1 MRVIAGTLR
10 GRNLKTSDSY
20 RPTTDRVRE
29 TLFNILQNQIENSVF
44 VDAFAGSG
52 AVGIEALS
60 RGASRVYFL
69 ETNHKALHAM
79 EDNLKICGDEA
90 LWRIYSLSAIKGM
103 EIIHKSGENVD
114 IVFFDPPYDYEDYQ
128 DLISIA
134 SEFFPAALLVLESS
148 SRTKFQL
155 PEGVT
160 LLRQKK
166 IGETLLTFCRAFLE
180 AKHLK

>member
-1 MRVIAGTLR
+1 MRVIAGRLR

-60 RGASRVYFL
+60 RGASRAYFL
-69 ETNHKALHAM
+69 ETNHKALHAL
-79 EDNLKICGDEA
+79 EDNLKICGDES
-90 LWRIYSLSAIKGM
+90 LWRVYSLPAVKGI
-103 EIIHKSGENVD
+103 EVIHTAGENVD
-114 IVFFDPPYDYEDYQ
+114 IVFFDPPYDYQDYPE
-128 DLISIA
+128 LISSA
-134 SEFFPAALLVLESS
+134 SEFFPGALLVLETS

-155 PEGVT
+155 PEGIT

-166 IGETLLTFCRAFLE
+166 IGETLLTFCRGDG
-180 AKHLK
+180 